1 MIEAMPT
8 GTARQAARAA
18 RARWLFTALYVGGL
32 RVSALCLTG
41 MHAFFCRRSADGKER
56 WWLEVIGKGGKTR
69 LVPATDELMGE
80 LMRYRKAHGLRP
92 LPASGEDLPLLLP
105 LIGELKKPMGRS
117 AVHEIVKAVVR
128 DTAQRLRLR
137 GAEFEAAAAHIER
150 ASTHWMRHT
159 AGTHQSGQM
168 DIKNVRDNLG
178 HSNIATT
185 NIYLHA
191 EDDAR
196 HDATSAGHRVS
207 WNVGESAS

>member
-1 MIEAMPT
+1 MPST
-8 GTARQAARAA
+8 PTIPTVPTAPLPPSTPPPIPGGHGQVVLPETPASEQSPPEPPAPQSPWPENVDTHTRVLRKWVGEGVISQPDAARI
-18 RARWLFTALYVGGL
+18 RN
-32 RVSALCLTG
+32 
-41 MHAFFCRRSADGKER
+41 
-56 WWLEVIGKGGKTR
+56 
-69 LVPATDELMGE
+69 
-80 LMRYRKAHGLRP
+80 
-92 LPASGEDLPLLLP
+92 
-105 LIGELKKPMGRS
+105 
-117 AVHEIVKAVVR
+117 EIVKAVVR

-159 AGTHQSGQM
+159 AGTHQSEQM

-185 NIYLHA
+185 MIYLHA